1 MLMNMK
7 PEIAEDIMD
16 FLKLDREQNK
26 SVHEGLMAINAG
38 NPFALLAFRKMLPR
52 IFPNDPITAMK
63 NYIVEPRESIVLY
76 DHFQGSEGAKM
87 LRMMHFFDDRAAGKM
102 PFEPKSNAPYP
113 SLYDLFQSG
122 RVAEAYRE
130 VIAFDASHHGGGT
143 VTPDGNT
150 LYDFDLATRNI
161 IAHHN
166 RVAAG
171 TSLVKP
177 EPLPIS
183 SSPPQPR

>member
-7 PEIAEDIMD
+7 PEIAQDIMD

-26 SVHEGLMAINAG
+26 SVHEGLLAINAG

-52 IFPNDPITAMK
+52 IFPDDPITAMK
-63 NYIVEPRESIVLY
+63 NYMVEPRESIILY

-87 LRMMHFFDDRAAGKM
+87 LQMMNFFDDRAAGKM
-102 PFEPKSNAPYP
+102 PFEPKSKAGHP

-130 VIAFDASHHGGGT
+130 VLAFDASHHGGAI
-143 VTPDGNT
+143 VTPAGET
-150 LYDFDLATRNI
+150 RYDFNLAARNI
-161 IAHHN
+161 IAHNN
-166 RVAAG
+166 RVADG
-171 TSLVKP
+171 TSLVKADA
-177 EPLPIS
+177 LPIS